1 MMLLLIIMATTNKKI
16 SLIDFPEEE
25 RAEKNISMA
34 FYGETSYENQ
44 MAVLSH
50 FLHNHQKKLTIEEQ
64 TEIIS
69 AIRDYLER
77 KEYHQGLNLDNMTD
91 DEVLEVAEDPAQ
103 YTIFSDFFNVPF
115 PAPENPQFTFIDL
128 FAGIGGIRIPFDE
141 MGYQCV
147 FSSEWDAKACK
158 TYFANFGTVP
168 FGDITKIPAERIPKH
183 DILLAGFPCQ
193 AFSIM
198 GKMQGFADTRG
209 TMFFEIERILK
220 HHHTPYILLEN
231 VKQLVGHDGGRTF
244 KVILERLNELGYYV
258 KWEVLNALDFG
269 LPQKRERVI
278 IVGFLDKADYDSFSF
293 EIPHKKYNLADILE
307 PDDKVDPTLFAS
319 DQIVTKRREK
329 TLGKKL
335 FYPSIWHE
343 NKAGDI
349 SVHDYSCA
357 LRTGA
362 SYNYLLVNG
371 VRRPSSRELLR
382 LQGFPEKYKIAVS
395 HQDIRRQTGNSV
407 AVPMIRMVAQKI
419 NEIIKRKELHGTSKV
434 KRLKAVANA

>member
-1 MMLLLIIMATTNKKI
+1 M
-16 SLIDFPEEE
+16 IDFPEEE
-25 RAEKNISMA
+25 KVVGNVGVT

-50 FLHNHQKKLTIEEQ
+50 YLHNHRKDIDKEEQ
-64 TEIIS
+64 AEIVD
-69 AIRDYLER
+69 AIRDYLSR
-77 KEYHQGLNLDNMTD
+77 KEMRQGIDLSDWSD
-91 DEVLEVAEDPAQ
+91 DEVLKVAEDPAQ
-103 YTIFSDFFNVPF
+103 YSLFSEFFNVPF
-115 PAPENPQFTFIDL
+115 PAPENPRFTFIDL

-141 MGYQCV
+141 MNYHCV
-147 FSSEWDAKACK
+147 FSSEWDAKACQ

-183 DILLAGFPCQ
+183 DVLLAGFPCQ

-220 HHHTPYILLEN
+220 YHRTPYILLEN

-244 KVILERLNELGYYV
+244 KVILERLDQLGYHV
-258 KWEVLNALDFG
+258 KWQVLNALDFG

-278 IVGFLDKADYDSFSF
+278 IVGFLDKADCDAFSF
-293 EIPHKKYNLADILE
+293 DIPHKRYSLADILE
-307 PDDKVDPTLFAS
+307 PDDKVDPSLFAS
-319 DQIVTKRREK
+319 DQIVAKRQEK
-329 TLGKKL
+329 TAGKNL

-371 VRRPSSRELLR
+371 VRRPTSRELLR
-382 LQGFPEKYKIAVS
+382 LQGFPEKYRIAVS

-419 NEIIKRKELHGTSKV
+419 NEIIEKKSQYGTSET
-434 KRLKAVANA
+434 KRLKAVAYA

>member
-1 MMLLLIIMATTNKKI
+1 MMLLLLIMATNNKKI

-34 FYGETSYENQ
+34 FYGETFYENQ

-91 DEVLEVAEDPAQ
+91 DEVLKVAEDPAQ
-103 YTIFSDFFNVPF
+103 YTLFSDFFNVPF

-419 NEIIKRKELHGTSKV
+419 NEIIKRKELYGTSKV

>member
-1 MMLLLIIMATTNKKI
+1 M
-16 SLIDFPEEE
+16 
-25 RAEKNISMA
+25 EKNFGMK
-34 FYGETSYENQ
+34 FYSETSYENH

-50 FLHNHQKKLTIEEQ
+50 WLHNRHCEIGKEEKM
-64 TEIIS
+64 EIVQ

-77 KEYHQGLNLDNMTD
+77 REVQQGINLDELSD
-91 DEVLEVAEDPAQ
+91 SELLKVAEDPAQ
-103 YTIFSDFFNVPF
+103 YSLFTDFYNVPF
-115 PAPENPQFTFIDL
+115 PAPENPQHAFIDL

-141 MGYQCV
+141 MGYDCV
-147 FSSEWDAKACK
+147 FSSEWDAKACQ

-183 DILLAGFPCQ
+183 DVLLAGFPCQ

-244 KVILERLNELGYYV
+244 RVILERLNQLGYHV
-258 KWEVLNALDFG
+258 KWQILNALDFG

-278 IVGFLDKADYDSFSF
+278 IVGFLDKADCDAFSF
-293 EIPHKKYNLADILE
+293 DIPHIPYSLADILE
-307 PDDKVDPTLFAS
+307 PDENVDPSLFAS
-319 DQIVTKRREK
+319 DHIVTKRREK
-329 TLGKKL
+329 TVGKSIV
-335 FYPSIWHE
+335 YPSIWHE

-371 VRRPSSRELLR
+371 VRRPTSRELLR
-382 LQGFPEKYKIAVS
+382 LQGFPEKYRIAVS

-419 NEIIKRKELHGTSKV
+419 NEIIERKEPNGTSQV
-434 KRLKAVANA
+434 KRFKTIAYA

>member
-1 MMLLLIIMATTNKKI
+1 MASKNKKI
-16 SLIDFPEEE
+16 SLIDFPKEE
-25 RAEKNISMA
+25 RIEKNIRMT
-34 FYGETSYENQ
+34 FYDETSYENQ

-50 FLHNHQKKLTIEEQ
+50 FLHNHHKEILKEEKQ
-64 TEIIS
+64 EIVS
-69 AIRDYLER
+69 AIRDYLNR
-77 KEYHQGLNLDNMTD
+77 KEFRQDLNLDQLSD
-91 DEVLEVAEDPAQ
+91 DEVLKVAEDPMQ
-103 YTIFSDFFNVPF
+103 YSLFTDFYDVPF
-115 PAPENPQFTFIDL
+115 PAPENPHYTFIDL

-141 MGYQCV
+141 MGYDCV
-147 FSSEWDAKACK
+147 FSSEWDAKACQ

-220 HHHTPYILLEN
+220 HHRTPYILLEN

-244 KVILERLNELGYYV
+244 KVILEKLDQLGYHV
-258 KWEVLNALDFG
+258 KWQILNALDFG

-278 IVGFLDKADYDSFSF
+278 IVGFLNKADYNAFSF

-307 PDDKVDPTLFAS
+307 PDENIDPSLFAS
-319 DQIVTKRREK
+319 EKIVEKRKEK
-329 TLGKKL
+329 TSGKQL

-382 LQGFPEKYKIAVS
+382 LQGFPEKYKIVVS

-407 AVPMIRMVAQKI
+407 AVPMIRMVAHKI
-419 NEIIKRKELHGTSKV
+419 DEIIQKKEQYGTPKTE
-434 KRLKAVANA
+434 RLQEIAYA